1 MAAHGE
7 ELQRHQDG
15 RHAEGGDAHRRARP
29 QGDHRRRRMPA
40 RASAARA
47 CRRRREAQ
55 ARRARGACAFRR
67 RRRNLHRRPFLHQ
80 ALRLPIAYRQAQSR
94 SLAQRPRGDRD
105 RELCRLRLVRRGR
118 ARCGAVP
125 VVLSRRDHPQS
136 EPVGSRAASCAPNH
150 DRLAQP
156 TPRRGSCMTAPQ
168 VRPIT
173 LLIAALG
180 GEGGGVLTDWIVAAA
195 SQTGFPVQST
205 SIPGVAQRTGAT
217 TYYIEIV
224 PLPWRELGGNRPI
237 LALAPGVGDVDI
249 VIASELMEAG
259 RAVAAG
265 FVTPDRT
272 LMIASTTRSYLVVE
286 KMAMAD
292 GRYDS
297 ARLVKAIEDHAQEY
311 LLIDMEALAKQS
323 GAMINAV
330 MLGIIA
336 GCGRLPIPAAAFEAA
351 IRADGKAVEANL
363 KGFRAGLVA
372 AKPAIAAPAEDGGD
386 TPDQGRSSSLADLE
400 RAIVAVMPGPARD
413 IVLAGARRLTAYQN
427 LAYARLYLDRLA
439 PIRDADERAQAGGRL
454 LREVARHLAVR
465 MSYED
470 LIRVAQAKIDPARLP
485 RIAAD
490 LGVKPGEPFT
500 VTEFLKPGI
509 EEMCSILPPWLATRI
524 LSLAERRGWV
534 DRVHWAMEVNT
545 ASVSGFLRFWLLAK
559 LRGWRPRSYRYGQE
573 QHAIEAWL
581 GLIVEAARLS
591 VDLALEIAECARLIK
606 GYGDT
611 WKRGSGNYYLIE
623 SRVIR
628 PVLAGAIALRQGI

>member
-1 MAAHGE
+1 MTG
-7 ELQRHQDG
+7 
-15 RHAEGGDAHRRARP
+15 AEA
-29 QGDHRRRRMPA
+29 
-40 RASAARA
+40 
-47 CRRRREAQ
+47 
-55 ARRARGACAFRR
+55 
-67 RRRNLHRRPFLHQ
+67 
-80 ALRLPIAYRQAQSR
+80 
-94 SLAQRPRGDRD
+94 
-105 RELCRLRLVRRGR
+105 
-118 ARCGAVP
+118 
-125 VVLSRRDHPQS
+125 
-136 EPVGSRAASCAPNH
+136 
-150 DRLAQP
+150 
-156 TPRRGSCMTAPQ
+156 
-168 VRPIT
+168 RPIT

-224 PLPWRELGGNRPI
+224 PLPWRELGANRPI

-259 RAVAAG
+259 RAIAAG

-297 ARLVKAIEDHAQEY
+297 ARLIKAVEDHAQEN

-386 TPDQGRSSSLADLE
+386 TRDQGRSSSLADLE
-400 RAIVAVMPGPARD
+400 RAIVAVMPAAARD
-413 IVLAGARRLTAYQN
+413 IVLAGARRLTAYQD

-454 LREVARHLAVR
+454 LRETARHLAVR

-470 LIRVAQAKIDPARLP
+470 VIRVAQAKIDPARMT
-485 RIAAD
+485 RIANEQ
-490 LGVKPGEPFT
+490 GVKPGEPFT

-509 EEMCSILPPWLATRI
+509 EEMCSILPPWLAKRI
-524 LSLAERRGWV
+524 LAAAERRGLME
-534 DRVHWAMEVNT
+534 RVHWGMEVNS
-545 ASVSGFLRFWLLAK
+545 ASVSGFLRFWILAK
-559 LRGWRPRSYRYGQE
+559 LRFWRPKSYRYQE
-573 QHAIEAWL
+573 EQRAIEAWL
-581 GLIVEAARLS
+581 ALIIDAARLS
-591 VDLALEIAECARLIK
+591 GELALEVAECARLIK

-611 WKRGSGNYYLIE
+611 HKRGSGNYRLIE
-623 SRVIR
+623 TRIIA
-628 PVLAGAIALRQGI
+628 PVLAGRILLRQGIDATASARAAALIDPDGEALTRCLAELEQRSSLSIAAE